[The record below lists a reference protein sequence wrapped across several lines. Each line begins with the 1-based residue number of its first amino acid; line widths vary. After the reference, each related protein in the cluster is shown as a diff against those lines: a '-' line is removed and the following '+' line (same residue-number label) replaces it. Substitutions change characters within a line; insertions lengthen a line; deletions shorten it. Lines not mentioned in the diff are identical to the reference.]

1 MTKEQATAKIR
12 TLAEN
17 SHALGHAMGILNVD
31 GETVAP
37 KESWRGR
44 GRTLGVL
51 SGMYYGLMS
60 DPEAIEAVQTVL
72 GDRESY
78 EPLLVRECEVL
89 MEEMEDLVKI
99 PRDEYVAYETLLS
112 DASNVW
118 HSAKVNSDYAAFA
131 PYLEKVVEARR
142 RFAAYLDPDRPAYD
156 VLLDKY
162 EKGTTM
168 AELDTFFAQ
177 LREKLTPVILAVAE
191 KPQPDHPFLHA
202 VYPVAEQRLFSDRVM
217 ALIGLDRDRCVLG
230 EVEHPFT
237 SGMNRWDVRITT
249 HYHEDAVLSSMYSV
263 IHEGGH
269 AIYEMGSGDELQF
282 TCLAGGAT
290 MGIHESQSRFYENL
304 IGRSRPFCE
313 ALLPLLRE
321 CFPEQTKGLDA
332 ETLYRAVNIAR
343 PSLIRTEADELTYGM
358 HVMIRYEMEKRMIA
372 GEVKIPE
379 LPALWNEMY
388 RKYLGVEVPD
398 DRRGILQDSHWS
410 TGLMGYFPSY
420 ALGSAYGAQMLHRME
435 GDIDVW
441 GPVARGDLSGVTA
454 WLHERIHRYGH
465 SIEPKQILQNAFGA
479 PFDAAWYTDYLTKK
493 FTELYAL

>member
-1 MTKEQATAKIR
+1 MTKEQSIAKIR
-12 TLAEN
+12 ALEETTQ
-17 SHALGHAMGILNVD
+17 ALGHAMGILNVD

-44 GRTLGVL
+44 GRTLGAL
-51 SGMYYGLMS
+51 SGMYYNAVS

-72 GDRESY
+72 ADREAY

-99 PRDEYVAYETLLS
+99 PRAEYVAYETLVS

-131 PYLEKVVEARR
+131 PYLEKVIDARR
-142 RFAAYLDPDRPAYD
+142 RFAAYLNPDKPAYD

-162 EKGTTM
+162 EKGVTM
-168 AELDTFFAQ
+168 AELDGFFAL
-177 LREKLTPVILAVAE
+177 LREKLTPVIRAVAE
-191 KPQPDHPFLHA
+191 RPQPDFPFLHA
-202 VYPVAEQRLFSDRVM
+202 VYPVAQQRVFSDRVM
-217 ALIGLDRDRCVLG
+217 DLMGMDRGRCAIG

-313 ALLPLLRE
+313 ALLPLLRD

-332 ETLYRAVNIAR
+332 ESLYRAVNLSS
-343 PSLIRTEADELTYGM
+343 PSLIRTEADELTYAM
-358 HVMIRYEMEKRMIA
+358 HVMIRYELEKRMIA
-372 GEVKIPE
+372 GEVKVAD
-379 LPALWNEMY
+379 LPALWNGMY
-388 RKYLGVEVPD
+388 REYLGVEVPD
-398 DRRGILQDSHWS
+398 DRRGVLQDSHWS

-420 ALGSAYGAQMLHRME
+420 ALGSAYGAQMLRRME

-441 GPVARGDLSGVTA
+441 GPVAKGDLSGVTG
-454 WLHERIHRYGH
+454 WLHERIHRYGR
-465 SIEPKQILQNAFGA
+465 SLKPADILRNAFGA
-479 PFDAAWYTDYLTKK
+479 PFDPAYYIDYLTEK
-493 FTELYAL
+493 FTALYGL